1 MKRVALGVCLLA
13 AAACGEPRAASGPP
27 TAKPAP
33 NRAAEESPI
42 GRLERG
48 LAARPDPTGSPRN
61 PFRFGGGE
69 SRGSRRSDLPPLP
82 SADSLPELPLPL
94 AQPSLRLLGVST
106 LDDGIRVASILVG
119 RDLVLAREGET
130 LADRFRIGRVTD
142 DAVEVIDAV
151 GDRPMR
157 LSLP

>member
-1 MKRVALGVCLLA
+1 MKRAALGVWLLA
-13 AAACGEPRAASGPP
+13 ATACGEPRAASGPP
-27 TAKPAP
+27 LAKPAP
-33 NRAAEESPI
+33 GRAAAESPI

-48 LAARPDPTGSPRN
+48 LAARPDPAGSPRN
-61 PFRFGGGE
+61 PFRFGG
-69 SRGSRRSDLPPLP
+69 SDARGSGRSALPPLP
-82 SADSLPELPLPL
+82 PADSLPELPLPL

-106 LDDGIRVASILVG
+106 LDDGTRVASILVG

-130 LADRFRIGRVTD
+130 LADRFRIGLVTD

>member
-1 MKRVALGVCLLA
+1 MKRAALAVWLLA
-13 AAACGEPRAASGPP
+13 ATACGEPRAASGPP
-27 TAKPAP
+27 TARPEPALT
-33 NRAAEESPI
+33 AEESPV

-69 SRGSRRSDLPPLP
+69 ARRSGRSALPPLP
-82 SADSLPELPLPL
+82 PADGLPELPLPL

-106 LDDGIRVASILVG
+106 LEDGTRVASILVG

-142 DAVEVIDAV
+142 DAVEFTDAV

>member
-1 MKRVALGVCLLA
+1 MKRVALGVWLLA
-13 AAACGEPRAASGPP
+13 TTACGEPRAASGPP

-33 NRAAEESPI
+33 TRAAEESPI

-48 LAARPDPTGSPRN
+48 LAARPDPAGSPRN
-61 PFRFGGGE
+61 PFRFGADA
-69 SRGSRRSDLPPLP
+69 RGSGRSALPPLP
-82 SADSLPELPLPL
+82 PADSLPELPLPL

-106 LDDGIRVASILVG
+106 LEDGTRVASILVG

-130 LADRFRIGRVTD
+130 LADRFRIGVVTD

-151 GDRPMR
+151 GDRPLR